1 VRLPT
6 SSLRLALRRAPKL
19 VRLMGALLA
28 STVALWAANAAL
40 QPAESQ
46 TPSPTVSL
54 VHVKGNALFPTPES
68 GMTFIGLIG
77 SDAPT
82 GTPDVGGGCDAIH
95 IIAINSGTKAV
106 TILNFPRDSFI
117 AGRKITDI
125 CRSGGF
131 DAGIATLRQLTGI
144 PIQFYA
150 HTNFSNFMP
159 LIDALGGL
167 DIHVYHP
174 MFNQAD
180 TGTHFN
186 PGNYHMLGGDTLAFS
201 RDRYNV
207 PGGDLGRSTDQ
218 AQIIISSLRK
228 YHQQSA
234 DLSYLFDVIRTGRQ
248 RAAFNVPLSDMIR
261 LGLLARQVDPANV
274 KSCTLNGVGQAIGGA
289 SVVVLNGDSSAIY
302 SQVAKDGS
310 LPPHPDCFMGVNFEI
325 PPG

>member
-1 VRLPT
+1 MTRHLKVD
-6 SSLRLALRRAPKL
+6 LRTL
-19 VRLMGALLA
+19 VGLLVA
-28 STVALWAANAAL
+28 ATAAFWGLSVALDAAH
-40 QPAESQ
+40 SQ
-46 TPSPTVSL
+46 TPT
-54 VHVKGNALFPTPES
+54 PTPPPTISVHQSLNSPLTNS
-68 GMTFIGLIG
+68 GMVFIALIG

-82 GTPDVGGGCDAIH
+82 GTPDVGGGCDSIH
-95 IIAINSGTKAV
+95 VIAINAATHAG
-106 TILNFPRDSFI
+106 TILNMPRDSFI
-117 AGRKITDI
+117 GGRKITDI

-131 DAGIATLRQLTGI
+131 DAGLATIKQLTGI

-174 MFNQAD
+174 MFNQSD

-186 PGNYHMLGGDTLAFS
+186 PGDYHMLGGDTLAFS

-207 PGGDLGRSTDQ
+207 PGGDFGRSTDQ

-228 YHQQSA
+228 FHAQSA
-234 DLSYLFDVIRTGRQ
+234 DISYLFDVIRTGRQ

-274 KSCTLNGVGQAIGGA
+274 KSCTLGGVAQTIGGA
-289 SVVVLNGDSSAIY
+289 SVVVLNGDDSAIWN
-302 SQVAKDGS
+302 QVAKDGS
-310 LPPHPDCFMGVNFEI
+310 LPPNPDCFMGANFEI
-325 PPG
+325 PGAPH